1 MITDND
7 AFYNGRDG
15 SNNGRDGHDGR
26 EKKPIQILDPS
37 SPEGKA
43 LFDLFLAEL
52 KKIYW
57 IENSKIKVIERL
69 ITRVDSLSVIVE
81 IEDIQELA
89 RRKMT
94 SLEIIFAKA
103 GIPVAAEISE
113 PVKNI
118 YMEVERKLAAASGA
132 IARDAA
138 IILVMQQTEHYEI
151 ATYTMMTSLARIT
164 GKGEIAAILYD
175 ILNNE
180 KEAQASLVEL
190 GETFLSNE

>member
-1 MITDND
+1 M
-7 AFYNGRDG
+7 DG
-15 SNNGRDGHDGR
+15 SHNGMG
-26 EKKPIQILDPS
+26 KKPRQILDPY

-43 LFDLFLAEL
+43 IFDLFLAEL

-57 IENSKIKVIERL
+57 IENSKIKVIEQL
-69 ITRVDSLSVIVE
+69 INRVDSLNVIVE

-89 RRKMT
+89 RRKLR
-94 SLEIIFAKA
+94 SLEIIFEKT
-103 GIPVAAEISE
+103 GIPVATEISE

-118 YMEVERKLAAASGA
+118 YLEVERKLAAASGA

-151 ATYTMMTSLARIT
+151 ATYTMMISLARIT
-164 GKGEIAAILYD
+164 GKEEIAEILYD

-190 GETFLSNE
+190 GETFLINE